1 LAKNEWFRRTTW
13 TPDDQVAFFQRLG
26 RSRTPFHK
34 AQYLR
39 IQAQHLAEVGTAPL
53 IEAALSLLDR
63 LLTEVPEP
71 SQLASAHEQRARCL
85 ADLGRH
91 RDAFEALEASL
102 VAERAYPNLRTAAYL
117 DFGEL
122 AIGLQRTDLYDRAG
136 ALLDEFGGS
145 ELLPDSIY
153 RHAVIR
159 AFVAAN
165 KGDGAAARE
174 HARQAI
180 AAAARTESPFRYH
193 RKLGLVRFV
202 DPEVVAKL
210 EEWCAA

>member
-1 LAKNEWFRRTTW
+1 LAKIEWFRRTTW
-13 TPDDQVAFFQRLG
+13 TPEDQAAFFQRLE

-39 IQAQHLAEVGTAPL
+39 IQAYHLAEVGTALL
-53 IEAALSLLDR
+53 IEGALALLDR
-63 LLTEVPEP
+63 LLTEFPEP
-71 SQLASAHEQRARCL
+71 SQLASAYEQRARCL

-91 RDAFEALEASL
+91 EDAFVALEASF
-102 VAERAYPNLRTAAYL
+102 AAQRAYPNLETGAYL

-136 ALLDEFGGS
+136 ALLDEFGGR
-145 ELLPDSIY
+145 EVLPDSIY

-159 AFVAAN
+159 AFVAAHR
-165 KGDGAAARE
+165 GDRAAARE
-174 HARQAI
+174 HARRAI
-180 AAAARTESPFRYH
+180 GAAGRTESPFRYH
-193 RKLGLVRFV
+193 RKVGLVRFV